1 MKLII
6 PKGYLIIFSKHHIS
20 DLRNDLFKKLK
31 NKIYTVSDSNSQIH
45 FRNKIIFKGLFT
57 RFSLNRRKVDTY
69 VANK

>member
-6 PKGYLIIFSKHHIS
+6 PKSYLIIFSKNHIS

-31 NKIYTVSDSNSQIH
+31 NNIYTVSDLNSQIH
-45 FRNKIIFKGLFT
+45 FRNKNIFKGLFT
-57 RFSLNRRKVDTY
+57 RFSLNCRKVDTY